1 MKFAHFTS
9 IDEGVLVE
17 RSSSLKVH
25 TRFTMGILRSLTLFI
40 QKLHYMPKNEFLLL
54 VDIIFQIN
62 ENKNLIHEKS
72 LPGYYINVFVVTFIS
87 RMLKL

>member
-9 IDEGVLVE
+9 IDEGVLVK

-25 TRFTMGILRSLTLFI
+25 TRFTMGILRSLTFLVI
-40 QKLHYMPKNEFLLL
+40 QKLHYMPKNENLLL
-54 VDIIFQIN
+54 VDIILQIN

-72 LPGYYINVFVVTFIS
+72 LN
-87 RMLKL
+87 